1 MNRYDVIILGAG
13 ASGLWCAMTAAGR
26 GLRVAVVD
34 HGAKT
39 ARKVRISGGGRCNF
53 TNLNAGPAHYVCAN
67 PHFVKSALARFSP
80 WDVVGFLGENG
91 ITYEERDHGQ
101 LFTLE
106 GAGRVAGALQE
117 RSTRAGAELFL
128 GRSVSGVSGKGPFH
142 VRTTR
147 GELTG
152 DKLVLALG
160 GPSWPQAGAS
170 DFGFQLA
177 RQYGLKLVPARPGL
191 VPLVFPRNRQPMCA
205 EMAGNALPATVETGG
220 ARFTDPLLFTH
231 RGISGPAVLQ
241 ASNYWREGQPVVID
255 YLPGTSLEDF
265 LAENRASNAQ
275 LRNLL
280 SPPILPSGCP
290 PAPGPAPG
298 RNPGQPA
305 LQTTDRNRLRAHPPL
320 HHNPVLHRG
329 PRQGRSLPRRR
340 GHGPRLLQNHGN
352 PRRTGVVCDRRNPRR
367 HRPSGRLQSTLGVR
381 LGPGLRGGLV
391 AANSDSGRIVFSRA
405 RITLPAVVVEQK
417 KGPD

>member
-1 MNRYDVIILGAG
+1 MNQYDVVILGAG
-13 ASGLWCAMTAAGR
+13 ASGLWCAMTAASR
-26 GLRVAVVD
+26 GLRVAVAD

-117 RSTRAGAELFL
+117 RCTRAGVELLL
-128 GRSVSGVSGKGPFH
+128 GRTVTGVSGNGPFH
-142 VRTTR
+142 VQTNR

-160 GPSWPQAGAS
+160 GPSWPQAGAT
-170 DFGFQLA
+170 DLGFRLA
-177 RQYGLKLVPARPGL
+177 AQYGLKLVPARPGL
-191 VPLVFPRNRQPMCA
+191 VPLVFPRNRRPMCA

-241 ASNYWREGQPVVID
+241 ASNYWREGQPVTID
-255 YLPGTSLEDF
+255 FLPGASLEAF

-280 SPPILPSGCP
+280 ARILPKRLP
-290 PAPGPAPG
+290 PLLLDPHLAETQVSQLSKP
-298 RNPGQPA
+298 
-305 LQTTDRNRLRAHPPL
+305 QTETACERVHRFTVTPSATEGFEKAEVCLGGVDTDRISSKTMESRD
-320 HHNPVLHRG
+320 V
-329 PRQGRSLPRRR
+329 
-340 GHGPRLLQNHGN
+340 
-352 PRRTGVVCDRRNPRR
+352 
-367 HRPSGRLQSTLGVR
+367 
-381 LGPGLRGGLV
+381 PGLYIVGETLDVTGHLGGFNLHWAFASGEACGV
-391 AANSDSGRIVFSRA
+391 A
-405 RITLPAVVVEQK
+405 L
-417 KGPD
+417 